1 MRNPPGLC
9 PGHATTGYER
19 GAAMAEKVAIVA
31 ESLAPGAV
39 ASTIA
44 CTTDQ
49 LYGWRREFQ
58 TAKTS
63 CTESWA

>member
-1 MRNPPGLC
+1 
-9 PGHATTGYER
+9 
-19 GAAMAEKVAIVA
+19 MAEKVAIVA

-58 TAKTS
+58 TAKSTTS